1 MFVMSV
7 KTTAAALMGA
17 ATLTTCHPA
26 PAADRISGVFHVV
39 HRTTER
45 TAYSITEPSP
55 KELRQELDDLY
66 GFALLIDVGGV
77 YREVY
82 AVTRRGAVLL
92 KEEFNPDGSVRFARE
107 VLL

>member
-1 MFVMSV
+1 MSI
-7 KTTAAALMGA
+7 KTATAALVAA
-17 ATLTTCHPA
+17 ATLTMCSPA

-39 HRTTER
+39 HRITEK
-45 TAYSITEPSP
+45 TAYSITDPSL
-55 KELRQELDDLY
+55 KELRRELDDLS

-77 YREVY
+77 HREVHS
-82 AVTRRGAVLL
+82 VTRHGDVLL